1 MDGRRR
7 RHHHQL
13 HADDP
18 GLFVSFPPEFSDD
31 GAVEERNGNANQGHG
46 QECRKGV
53 RGLRSAC
60 PPDHPGRLR
69 HRGQDHR
76 GRVPRGLVEAEGVL
90 PHAAGEGP
98 QDSEA
103 EYRRDASGEDGKQE
117 KIGNFAPFIP
127 FFSPHP
133 FLPPPPPPPLSSLFF
148 LSSFLFFLSFVF
160 KKTTPYS
167 RYGGG
172 RFANSIRFAPPH

>member
-133 FLPPPPPPPLSSLFF
+133 FLPPPAPLVFPFF
-148 LSSFLFFLSFVF
+148 SFFFSFLSFIRLQ
-160 KKTTPYS
+160 KTTPYS